1 MNSNEKN
8 NTNETSTN
16 KQNNLETAEI
26 LEISKKSLRSNRS
39 FGTIIGLELA
49 IIIAILLMKNCSGI
63 NIDFGSKETKPTT
76 IESEISTSADTT
88 TSIDDTDD
96 TDNGNISFPVVEQ
109 TWLISNNTKSVKLSN
124 PALNDCDLVYEVV
137 IDDKTIYKTEN
148 IKPNEEYNLNIYD
161 NLEKG
166 TYSANLN
173 IYYVSK
179 DSNLNKCGHQ
189 GITIVVS

>member
-49 IIIAILLMKNCSGI
+49 IIIAILLMKNCNGI

-76 IESEISTSADTT
+76 IESEIATSSDTT
-88 TSIDDTDD
+88 TSIDDTD
-96 TDNGNISFPVVEQ
+96 NGNVSFPVVEQ

-179 DSNLNKCGHQ
+179 DGNLNKCGHQ

>member
-8 NTNETSTN
+8 NTNEKTTKTSDDVVN
-16 KQNNLETAEI
+16 KEI
-26 LEISKKSLRSNRS
+26 LEISKKSLRSTRS
-39 FGTIIGLELA
+39 FGTMIGLELA

-76 IESEISTSADTT
+76 IESEISTSAETT
-88 TSIDDTDD
+88 TSIDNTDD
-96 TDNGNISFPVVEQ
+96 IDEGNVSFPVVEQ

-166 TYSANLN
+166 TYSAKLN

>member
-8 NTNETSTN
+8 NTNEKTTNTSNDVGN
-16 KQNNLETAEI
+16 KEI
-26 LEISKKSLRSNRS
+26 LEISKKSLRSTRS
-39 FGTIIGLELA
+39 FGTMIGLELA

-76 IESEISTSADTT
+76 IESEISTSAETT
-88 TSIDDTDD
+88 TSIDDTDDTDD

-148 IKPNEEYNLNIYD
+148 IKPNEEYNLNI
-161 NLEKG
+161 
-166 TYSANLN
+166 
-173 IYYVSK
+173 
-179 DSNLNKCGHQ
+179 
-189 GITIVVS
+189 